1 MFNQVL
7 ALFQGFFSRAFW
19 FGNFL
24 PVVIAAAP
32 HFLVASV
39 QFPDRVPFEKWMTA
53 STVENVAY
61 LSVSFVSL
69 VVLAY
74 AIAPLIPLF
83 RGVFDGRLL
92 WEWLANQLR
101 RQRVIEARRIRD
113 KIAAANDLFNEYD
126 WFNRN
131 HQEWFDRASNRG
143 AVAGT
148 ATDESSTVKAE
159 RAVGELQ
166 KQAAQARLPPAS
178 LAHDAFEA
186 VIAALASNSSELPP
200 GHAQHDRSRRVATTR
215 EIFENLLGPLP
226 MYRAT

>member
-1 MFNQVL
+1 M
-7 ALFQGFFSRAFW
+7 
-19 FGNFL
+19 
-24 PVVIAAAP
+24 VIAAAP

-126 WFNRN
+126 WFNGSTAIIRN
-131 HQEWFDRASNRG
+131 G
-143 AVAGT
+143 
-148 ATDESSTVKAE
+148 ST
-159 RAVGELQ
+159 G
-166 KQAAQARLPPAS
+166 
-178 LAHDAFEA
+178 
-186 VIAALASNSSELPP
+186 
-200 GHAQHDRSRRVATTR
+200 
-215 EIFENLLGPLP
+215 
-226 MYRAT
+226 RATGVPSPEQQPMRAPR